1 MSEPSSSDS
10 KSDIEFGLVNSK
22 NTIESTRKDD
32 LNIED
37 IVISTDLSKKKPST
51 SNKSASSTTKI
62 SFDKNYGR
70 SGKGAIVSAGKSGS
84 QAHLIR
90 NEDGSISS
98 VRRGSMSAADVRV
111 AVNRKLSANSSQINI
126 FTPAVAGK
134 EVDPNPFFT
143 AADAIERLEG
153 KGDFHEHLWPLESL
167 SENYH
172 CHLNLTHIKESQGLS
187 EERAKQL
194 IDEYGVSY
202 LKY

>member
-1 MSEPSSSDS
+1 MSDS
-10 KSDIEFGLVNSK
+10 TNIDVEFGLNP
-22 NTIESTRKDD
+22 
-32 LNIED
+32 
-37 IVISTDLSKKKPST
+37 KKKQSSEIDRLDAT
-51 SNKSASSTTKI
+51 INTNANTFNKNIDTNLKSWSPTNQNSI
-62 SFDKNYGR
+62 DKQVKDVMVSVDR
-70 SGKGAIVSAGKSGS
+70 SGSA
-84 QAHLIR
+84 AHLIR

-98 VRRGSMSAADVRV
+98 VRRNSLSAADVRV

-172 CHLNLTHIKESQGLS
+172 CRLNLTHIKESQGLS